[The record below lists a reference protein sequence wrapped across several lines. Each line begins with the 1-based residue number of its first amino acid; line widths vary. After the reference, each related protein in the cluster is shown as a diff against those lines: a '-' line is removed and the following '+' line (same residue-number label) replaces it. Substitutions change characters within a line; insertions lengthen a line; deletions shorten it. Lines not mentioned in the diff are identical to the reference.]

1 MKFYKYKENNNQVI
15 VSYLQTSIITL
26 KQILLHD
33 EKEFV
38 K

>member
-15 VSYLQTSIITL
+15 VAYLQTSIITL

-33 EKEFV
+33 GKEFV